1 MAIDGIDKSGMAADT
16 LRRMNQEAQ
25 AQEQRELAQK
35 DTAQIEQERAKE
47 QGSAGSAENNP
58 NQDPNITTDV
68 RADQAVQEIEDAKK
82 TGVEMH
88 EESVN
93 TASAQ
98 QDRGEDWQQ
107 FSGLEEDRALPPS
120 VDDQAKQAEES
131 ADRKDQE
138 QKVNV
143 ADLLKEM
150 AIQSGKIS
158 S

>member
-1 MAIDGIDKSGMAADT
+1 MAIDGIDKAGMAADT
-16 LRRMNQEAQ
+16 LRRLNQEAQ
-25 AQEQRELAQK
+25 AQEQRELSQK
-35 DTAQIEQERAKE
+35 DTTQIEQERAKE
-47 QGSAGSAENNP
+47 QGTAGQALNNP
-58 NQDPNITTDV
+58 NQDANIATDI
-68 RADQAVQEIEDAKK
+68 RPDQAVQEAEEAKK

-98 QDRGEDWQQ
+98 QDRGENWQQ
-107 FSGLEEDRALPPS
+107 FAGTEEETALPPS
-120 VDDQAKQAEES
+120 VEDQAKQAEES

-143 ADLLKEM
+143 AELMKEM